1 MGKVQWDDS
10 LAIGVPLID
19 QQHKTLVQRLND
31 VSAAVDAGQGERE
44 ILMTLGFLYDYA
56 DLHFSAEEKH
66 MAEHGFPGL
75 ELQKKKHVEFMAAVK
90 NLEQDFKDEGST
102 RALAESVNTFLL
114 NWLTGHI
121 RGLDHQFAGFL
132 AEKGVVIPE
141 EG

>member
-19 QQHKTLVQRLND
+19 EQHKTLVLRLNA
-31 VSAAVDAGQGERE
+31 VSAAAEAGQGERE

-75 ELQKKKHVEFMAAVK
+75 ELQKTKHQEFMAALK
-90 NLEQDFKDEGST
+90 NLEQDFEEEGST
-102 RALAESVNTFLL
+102 HVLAEAVNTFLL
-114 NWLTGHI
+114 NWLVDHI

-132 AEKGVVIPE
+132 AEKGIVITE
-141 EG
+141 ES

>member
-31 VSAAVDAGQGERE
+31 VCAAVEAGHGEHE

-56 DLHFSAEEKH
+56 DLHFSVEEKH
-66 MAEHGFPGL
+66 MAEQGFPGL
-75 ELQKKKHVEFMAAVK
+75 ELQKTKHAEFMTAVE
-90 NLEQDFKDEGST
+90 NLEQDFKEEGST
-102 RALAESVNTFLL
+102 HALAEAVNTFLL

-132 AEKGVVIPE
+132 DEKGVVIPE
-141 EG
+141 EA